1 MRRRELGAIASALCD
16 FCILTA
22 DNPDCEDP
30 VLVIRDIA
38 SAFVPGGCDYI
49 SIPDRRE
56 AIMFAVGMLREGD
69 ILLLAGKGHENYQL
83 IKGIKWPF
91 SEKEIVL
98 EAAARILKS
107 PV

>member
-1 MRRRELGAIASALCD
+1 
-16 FCILTA
+16 
-22 DNPDCEDP
+22 
-30 VLVIRDIA
+30 
-38 SAFVPGGCDYI
+38 
-49 SIPDRRE
+49 
-56 AIMFAVGMLREGD
+56 MFAVGMLREGD